1 MGPNRRKSVR
11 NAYSGLPGITL
22 VAGLFLCMQFWAIT
36 HLAEYG
42 DHAHDHNGEPCLTQ
56 QLSDCSVAILEPPN
70 LILAPPLQI
79 SFQIP
84 AERQRKYRLDPSHP
98 IRAPPPLPR

>member
-22 VAGLFLCMQFWAIT
+22 VAGLFLCMQIGAIT
-36 HLAEYG
+36 HVAEYG
-42 DHAHDHNGEPCLTQ
+42 NHAHDHNGEPCLTQ
-56 QLSDCSVAILEPPN
+56 QVSDCSVAIIAPPN
-70 LILAPPLQI
+70 LILTPPLQI

-84 AERQRKYRLDPSHP
+84 AERLRKYRLDPSHP